1 VVVKTV
7 FVDRGQV
14 DHLIM
19 NQPLA
24 PSTLLRLLQLV
35 DSGFPTGAFSFS
47 NGLEG
52 IAAFG
57 LLAGEADVRT
67 LIETQISEGLAG
79 IELPAVFEAHLAAR
93 ERDLDRF
100 KQLDHLLTALKPIP
114 AFRAASV
121 KVGRRY
127 LESASPL
134 IESPFISRYHE
145 LVRAGQTE
153 GHHATVFGI
162 VFESAGIDAN
172 TTVLAFA
179 AAFLQGQ
186 AAAAVRLG
194 LIGQSAALRLVSGLH
209 PALVSAVATAH
220 ERPVEQW
227 GAYQPMLDLAGLR
240 QPQLTGRLFAS

>member
-7 FVDRGQV
+7 FVDRDHV

-19 NQPLA
+19 SQPLD

-52 IAAFG
+52 VAALD
-57 LLAGEADVRT
+57 LLAGEADVSA
-67 LIETQISEGLAG
+67 LIETQIAEGLAG

-93 ERDLDRF
+93 DGDLVRVKHVDE
-100 KQLDHLLTALKPIP
+100 LLTALKPIP

-121 KVGRRY
+121 KVGRRF

-134 IESPFISRYHE
+134 IQSPFISWYHD

-153 GHHATVFGI
+153 GHHATVVGV
-162 VFESAGIDAN
+162 VFESAGIDDD
-172 TTVLAFA
+172 TTALALA

-186 AAAAVRLG
+186 TAAAVRLG
-194 LIGQSAALRLVSGLH
+194 LIGQNAALRLVSGSH
-209 PALVSAVATAH
+209 PALVSAVASAR
-220 ERPVEQW
+220 ERPLEEW
-227 GAYQPMLDLAGLR
+227 SAYQPMLDLVGLR
-240 QPQLTGRLFAS
+240 QPELTGRLFAS

>member
-7 FVDRGQV
+7 FVDRDQM

-19 NQPLA
+19 NQPLD

-35 DSGFPTGAFSFS
+35 DSGFPNGAFSFS

-52 IAAFG
+52 VAALG
-57 LLAGEADVRT
+57 LLACEADVRA
-67 LIETQISEGLAG
+67 LIEPQIEEGLAG

-100 KQLDHLLTALKPIP
+100 KQLDLLLTALKPIP
-114 AFRAASV
+114 AFRAASI
-121 KVGRRY
+121 KVGRRF

-134 IESPFISRYHE
+134 IESPFVARYHD
-145 LVRAGQTE
+145 LIRAGQTE
-153 GHHATVFGI
+153 GHHATVVGI
-162 VFESAGIDAN
+162 VFESAGIDAH
-172 TTVLAFA
+172 TTALAFA

-194 LIGQSAALRLVSGLH
+194 LIGQNAALRLVSGVH
-209 PALVSAVATAH
+209 PALVSAVTSAR
-220 ERPVEQW
+220 ERPVEEW
-227 GAYQPMLDLAGLR
+227 GTYQPMLDLAGLR